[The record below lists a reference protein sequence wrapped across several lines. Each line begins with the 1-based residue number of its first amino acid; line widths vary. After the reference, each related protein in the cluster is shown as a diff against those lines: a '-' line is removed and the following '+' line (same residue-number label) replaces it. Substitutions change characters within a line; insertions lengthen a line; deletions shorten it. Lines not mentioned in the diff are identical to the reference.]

1 MRELAVY
8 YCMKCGR
15 YGYYQL
21 VRNAVCANCDI
32 KMTQLDMPYIK
43 FIHLGRQQRDEL
55 LSNLILANSKS
66 ITDRIIQGDRLH
78 NNRRIIAQL
87 QNRLQELEAENKKL
101 NETIDWMHQTIWDLL
116 KSKKQ
121 LEQKLG
127 LPAESEPEAEQPTEP
142 ELGQPVVQEPE
153 SEQPTEPEQPAEP

>member
-21 VRNAVCANCDI
+21 VRNAVCANCNV

-43 FIHLGRQQRDEL
+43 FIHLDRQQRDEL

-66 ITDRIIQGDRLH
+66 ITARIIQGDRLH
-78 NNRRIIAQL
+78 NNRKAIAQL
-87 QNRLQELEAENKKL
+87 QDKLHELEAENKKL
-101 NETIDWMHQTIWDLL
+101 NETIEWMHKTIWDLL
-116 KSKKQ
+116 NLKKVLEKQ
-121 LEQKLG
+121 LGQQPEQC
-127 LPAESEPEAEQPTEP
+127 PE
-142 ELGQPVVQEPE
+142 QEPGQLQ
-153 SEQPTEPEQPAEP
+153 QPEELPE

>member
-8 YCMKCGR
+8 FCMKCGR

-43 FIHLGRQQRDEL
+43 FIHLDRQQRDEL

-116 KSKKQ
+116 TSKKQ
-121 LEQKLG
+121 LEQQLG
-127 LPAESEPEAEQPTEP
+127 LPAEPEPEA
-142 ELGQPVVQEPE
+142 
-153 SEQPTEPEQPAEP
+153 EQPTEPEQPAEP